1 MNISLTPELEK
12 AVKQKVASGLYNNS
26 SEVIREALR
35 LSLKLEQENEWLK
48 REAALGYAQLEAGD
62 VTRVSSRNE
71 FLKLARGK
79 G

>member
-71 FLKLARGK
+71 FLKLARGES
-79 G
+79 